1 MNQGSGPP
9 AIAGCPLESKSSVL
23 AAQRRDQTDRHIAVG
38 RACVPGRERG
48 VVSHQTD
55 RAETPTSFPEMLTVE
70 EAAAFLRVNR
80 KTFYEAVRLGSV
92 PGVIRLGRVIRINK
106 SALIS
111 WVQGNGG
118 PALGEMR

>member
-1 MNQGSGPP
+1 MPRRIGEVLSQQNNGAGAP
-9 AIAGCPLESKSSVL
+9 ASL
-23 AAQRRDQTDRHIAVG
+23 
-38 RACVPGRERG
+38 
-48 VVSHQTD
+48 
-55 RAETPTSFPEMLTVE
+55 PEVLTVE

-92 PGVIRLGRVIRINK
+92 PGVIRLGRVIRISK

-118 PALGEMR
+118 PALGEKR

>member
-1 MNQGSGPP
+1 MPRRIGEVLSQQNNEAEAP
-9 AIAGCPLESKSSVL
+9 A
-23 AAQRRDQTDRHIAVG
+23 
-38 RACVPGRERG
+38 
-48 VVSHQTD
+48 
-55 RAETPTSFPEMLTVE
+55 SFPEMLTVE

-118 PALGEMR
+118 PALGEKR